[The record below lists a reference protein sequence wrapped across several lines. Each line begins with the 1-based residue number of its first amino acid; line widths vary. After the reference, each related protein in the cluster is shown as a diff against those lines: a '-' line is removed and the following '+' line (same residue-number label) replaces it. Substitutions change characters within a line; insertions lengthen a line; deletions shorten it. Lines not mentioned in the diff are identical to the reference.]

1 MPWNHIGIDLLND
14 INRANSKNGEIY
26 ENIQLD
32 AIKYFNKI
40 SELEY
45 FIEQKQLKFERCKKF
60 NGKTIID
67 YLNKNNIS
75 YDNHQISKHICDF
88 NKYVLNKYKYDNFD
102 VYLDNNN
109 IISVQNDLINYLIN

>member
-1 MPWNHIGIDLLND
+1 M
-14 INRANSKNGEIY
+14 
-26 ENIQLD
+26 
-32 AIKYFNKI
+32 
-40 SELEY
+40 EY
-45 FIEQKQLKFERCKKF
+45 FIEQKQLKIERCKKF

-88 NKYVLNKYKYDNFD
+88 NKYDNFD